1 MMSGAA
7 HLDPSN
13 RKVALLISVLATLLA
28 FSETLGKS
36 SQTEALSRNI
46 EAANLWSF
54 FQAKTIRM
62 TTVRT
67 AVEGAELQLQ
77 SASGESKQ
85 ALTKRIDDWRKTA
98 ARYDTEP
105 DTGEGRKELAQR
117 AKLAEAKRDQSLAAY
132 HQYETASA
140 ALQIAIV
147 LASAEVITGAGFL
160 LWAAM
165 GLGVVGLLFTV
176 IGFVAPNLV
185 HLF

>member
-1 MMSGAA
+1 MSAA
-7 HLDPSN
+7 GHIDPSN
-13 RKVALLISVLATLLA
+13 KKVALLIAILAALLA

-36 SQTEALSRNI
+36 AQTEALSRNI

-67 AVEGAELQLQ
+67 ALEQAEVQLP
-77 SASGESKQ
+77 SVSGEAKQ
-85 ALTKRIDDWRKTA
+85 VLSKRIDDWRKTA

-117 AKLAEAKRDQSLAAY
+117 AKMAESRRDRSLAAY
-132 HQYETASA
+132 HNYEVASA

-160 LWAAM
+160 VWIAAA
-165 GLGVVGLLFTV
+165 LGVVGFAFTV
-176 IGFVAPNLV
+176 IGYVAPTLI